1 MVSGIPSD
9 WLFSWRIDIVGF
21 AAPINS
27 RAAFLG
33 VSGSARKRKAKIS
46 ALLPRIRGGI
56 VRCYLMSFWF
66 ISLTYLSSICGW

>member
-1 MVSGIPSD
+1 MVSGIPSG
-9 WLFSWRIDIVGF
+9 WLFSWRTDIVGF
-21 AAPINS
+21 AALINS

-33 VSGSARKRKAKIS
+33 VSGSARKRKAKIL

-56 VRCYLMSFWF
+56 VRCYLLSFWF